1 MLIAVGWSLILWLIV
16 NSCIRYPPRTDEPE
30 NLRPQKCWLNCPSHL
45 SHLSDQRA
53 LIDCCCSV
61 HRPKS
66 DPLWPTKAVS
76 PVYCWQDIWIARQ
89 YLVNSSFLVTG
100 AKGVREG
107 FPPCFCYSREPNYF
121 SEGEHR
127 EFARRSWHFRGE
139 PNPNEKSQGNSGL
152 TSRTFS
158 GLENFIAGKYQ
169 VLRVGYVNKA
179 SSSWLRPWL
188 KYPTFEP
195 LFQAPS
201 TTSEL
206 PRPYLKGPT
215 GQLLLSTWFERS
227 SGWLLWRKVFN

>member
-1 MLIAVGWSLILWLIV
+1 MLIVVGWSLILWLIV

-76 PVYCWQDIWIARQ
+76 PVYCWQDTNSARQ
-89 YLVNSSFLVTG
+89 YWVNSSFLVTG

-152 TSRTFS
+152 TSRPFS
-158 GLENFIAGKYQ
+158 GLEIFIAGKYQ

-179 SSSWLRPWL
+179 VLSWPLTLDQVLHTWATFSSPKHHQRTP
-188 KYPTFEP
+188 KTI
-195 LFQAPS
+195 
-201 TTSEL
+201 
-206 PRPYLKGPT
+206 
-215 GQLLLSTWFERS
+215 FERANRAAALKHVVWAKF
-227 SGWLLWRKVFN
+227 WLIVVKEGV